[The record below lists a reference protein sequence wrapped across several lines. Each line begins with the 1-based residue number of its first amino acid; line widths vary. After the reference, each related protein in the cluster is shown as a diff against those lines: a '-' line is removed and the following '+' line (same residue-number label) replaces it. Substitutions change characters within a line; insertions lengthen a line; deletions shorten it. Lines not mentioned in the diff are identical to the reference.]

1 MMNPASILRDSA
13 IVLALLSIGGAFAGG
28 SWAVGA
34 LAGGLIALLN
44 LFLISRLVARLA
56 AGVSSGGAM
65 AAGLLLKTALS
76 LGGLWLA
83 MRFLHP
89 PAVLLGLGT
98 VISAIALR
106 TGLSLFAA
114 PVGATRA

>member
-13 IVLALLSIGGAFAGG
+13 IVLALLSIGGAFVGG
-28 SWAVGA
+28 VWTLGI
-34 LAGGLIALLN
+34 LAGGLLAVLN

-56 AGVSSGGAM
+56 AGESSGAAM
-65 AAGLLLKTALS
+65 GAGLLLKTALS

-83 MRFLHP
+83 MRSLHP

-114 PVGATRA
+114 PTGATRA